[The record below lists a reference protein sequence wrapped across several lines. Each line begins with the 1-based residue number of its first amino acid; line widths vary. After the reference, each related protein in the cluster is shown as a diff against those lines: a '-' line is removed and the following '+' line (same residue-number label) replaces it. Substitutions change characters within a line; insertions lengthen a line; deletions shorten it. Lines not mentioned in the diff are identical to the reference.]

1 MIFNDIMMI
10 MILEWVIFSVD
21 SAFEIRSVLIL
32 LSHLKWSSALCSLSL
47 ALFNDM
53 RVFRCASTSST
64 YPCQFVRRFVR
75 SSYFRIS
82 LSPHKASRRHCGGRH
97 VGGQGS
103 RQDGLNGGRQKEEE
117 KKRPTW
123 SWTSGLHEDGHGGR
137 DQHQQRHRH
146 GNPFG
151 ERVGHGCWL
160 IGQFFLP
167 EAYPACAST

>member
-97 VGGQGS
+97 GGTHGGWHGGGQGD
-103 RQDGLNGGRQKEEE
+103 RQDGRHVGDMEVDKADDMTADIQNEVYEAWNVLKQSVLGRSCLVFNAKCT
-117 KKRPTW
+117 RL
-123 SWTSGLHEDGHGGR
+123 SD
-137 DQHQQRHRH
+137 
-146 GNPFG
+146 
-151 ERVGHGCWL
+151 
-160 IGQFFLP
+160 
-167 EAYPACAST
+167 